1 MSTLGI
7 VAIGRNE
14 GERFKK
20 CVESFSKV
28 TQAFTFVYV
37 DSGSTDGSVQVAK
50 EAGVG
55 VVELDTTVPFTAAR
69 ARNAG
74 VDYLSKH
81 YPNLTYIQFVDGDCQ
96 IAPNWLTSA
105 IEVLEKEQDVAVV
118 CGRRKEINPQSSTYN
133 ALIDLEWNTPI
144 GYNKACG
151 GDALYRASAFLKED
165 GFNGTVIAGE
175 EPELCYRLRQRAWKI
190 KRIDADMTYH
200 DAALTTF
207 SQWWKRA
214 ERYGHA
220 AFEGAYRYGK
230 QAERYYVKE
239 AKGIV
244 LWGALVPFTFIASLF
259 LFWPLA
265 ILTCVLLLLQWFK
278 LKRFYSGANTPT
290 ELINQRAWLTLVCKI
305 AEFKGGLRFLKNK
318 ILKRQNKL
326 IEYKGSAVGEARK

>member
-28 TQAFTFVYV
+28 TQEFTFVYV

-151 GDALYRASAFLKED
+151 GDALYRASAFLKEG

-175 EPELCYRLRQRAWKI
+175 EPELCYRLRQSNWKI

-200 DAALTTF
+200 DAALTKF

-220 AFEGAYRYGK
+220 ATEGFWRYGTSSEK
-230 QAERYYVKE
+230 YELGAMKS
-239 AKGIV
+239 I
-244 LWGALVPFTFIASLF
+244 LIWGAIYPGS
-259 LFWPLA
+259 
-265 ILTCVLLLLQWFK
+265 LLLSPFISIYLFILLIAVGLFQFTK
-278 LKRFYSGANTPT
+278 LRRSYESSSPGKGA
-290 ELINQRAWLTLVCKI
+290 IRAQLTMLCKL
-305 AEFKGGLRFLKNK
+305 AEFKGMLRFFTNK
-318 ILKRQNKL
+318 IKGKQNLL
-326 IEYKGSAVGEARK
+326 IEYK